1 MILADDLLRSVKR
14 AITVPAS
21 QPLLQDPDF
30 YELMDEIISSRVVPL
45 LESLDEEY
53 FVTVSS
59 VALVDSQQDY
69 DIPYRAIGR
78 GLRDLQVEDSSGN
91 RRSIP
96 KIALEDAQQYASGG
110 DLVGFHF
117 LGDKVR
123 LLPRFTT
130 APSYTLQMWWRL
142 PPSKLQAA
150 SAAAKIASIS
160 TGVSETTYT
169 CTSVPSTITSSTAC
183 DIVRARSG
191 SPILAL
197 DKTPSSV
204 SGTQI
209 VFAAADVP
217 SGVAV
222 GDYISLAGCSPVIQN
237 VPNEMMALLRSYASY
252 RVLVAIGDFDAAKV
266 VEGDI
271 GYEEKNIKS
280 LLQPRIEGEPTVII
294 NRQGLVRGNRVAAHR
309 RLWYGL

>member
-53 FVTVSS
+53 FITEST
-59 VALVDSQQDY
+59 VALVDNQQDY

-78 GLRDLQVEDSSGN
+78 GLRDLLIEDSSGN

-96 KIALEDAQQYASGG
+96 KISIEDAQQVSVYG
-110 DLVGFHF
+110 DILGFHF
-117 LGDKVR
+117 MGDRVR

-130 APSYTLQMWWRL
+130 APSSTIKMLWRL

-150 SAAAKIASIS
+150 SAAAKVASIS
-160 TGVSETTYT
+160 TGATETTYT
-169 CTSVPSTITSSTAC
+169 CTTVPSTITSSTPC
-183 DIVRARSG
+183 DIGRAKSG
-191 SPILAL
+191 SPILAM
-197 DKTPSSV
+197 DKTPTSV

-209 VFAAADVP
+209 VFAVADVP

-237 VPNEMMALLRSYASY
+237 VPNEMLALLRSYASY
-252 RVLVAIGDFDAAKV
+252 RVLVAIGDFDAGKV
-266 VEGDI
+266 VAEDI
-271 GYEEKNIKS
+271 SIEEKNIKS
-280 LLQPRIEGEPTVII
+280 LLQPRIEGEPTIII
-294 NRQGLVRGNRVAAHR
+294 NRQGLVRGNRIAAHR
-309 RLWYGL
+309 RFWYGL